1 MPTLEQLKQLAA
13 WLADT
18 DIGLLELR
26 TPTGTV
32 RLGRDGAAAR
42 EIEEPTPDPARSIAT
57 ASSVGVFLHA
67 HPQGEAPIVRI
78 GERVLAGQE
87 VGLLQVGPLLLP
99 VNAPIAGRVS
109 AVCSDSGC
117 IVGYGAALVELFPD
131 RETKGHSHGHR
142 PEC

>member
-1 MPTLEQLKQLAA
+1 MTTVEQLSQLAA
-13 WLADT
+13 WLVGT

-42 EIEEPTPDPARSIAT
+42 EVEEAVPDPARSIAT

-67 HPQGEAPIVRI
+67 HPQGAGPIVRI
-78 GERVLAGQE
+78 GERVTAGQA
-87 VGLLQVGPLLLP
+87 VGLLKIGPLLLP

-109 AVCSDSGC
+109 ALRSDSGRT
-117 IVGYGAALVELFPD
+117 VGYGAALVELRAD
-131 RETKGHSHGHR
+131 
-142 PEC
+142 